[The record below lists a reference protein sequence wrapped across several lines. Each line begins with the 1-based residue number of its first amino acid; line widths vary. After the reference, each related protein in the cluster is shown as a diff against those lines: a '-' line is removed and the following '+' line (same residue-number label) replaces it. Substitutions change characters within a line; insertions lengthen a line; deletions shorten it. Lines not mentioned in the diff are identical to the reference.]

1 MADPSPSS
9 EAKDGGA
16 DSIRQVSR
24 LWSKLRP
31 NQAFRSL
38 SEADRRGLIEA
49 QVRATRPIISGV
61 LLSGALILAV
71 TGLFES
77 LGAAPGIGYPWW
89 VNELVSAA
97 IGGCALAVWHIEDWR
112 PRLALILLS
121 TVLFGVFLSIPTMGE
136 GGQLAIRTGL
146 FQLLPIALLAL
157 LARPFSIACL
167 VVVMLGIA
175 YVRVAMH
182 GAPHTGASLYWL
194 YTATTVAFGLLMG
207 RYLRDYAVSAFRL
220 RQRMRKQA
228 ITDELTGLLNRAGWN
243 RDAADA
249 YAIATSRGLPVS
261 FAFLDIDFFK
271 AVNDTYGHETGD
283 RVLQMLGRI
292 LSERAAPE
300 SFVARLGGEE
310 FVVMF
315 IDQTPDQVEGFVMRV
330 RSEFEHAADEYST
343 RVSAGVAHRQPGET
357 MSGQLRRADIAL
369 YEAKAAGRDQMVVS
383 RV

>member
-1 MADPSPSS
+1 L
-9 EAKDGGA
+9 
-16 DSIRQVSR
+16 SR

-31 NQAFRSL
+31 KQAYRSL
-38 SEADRRGLIEA
+38 SEAERRGLIEA
-49 QVRATRPIISGV
+49 QVKATRPIISGV
-61 LLSGALILAV
+61 LLSGALILGV
-71 TGLFES
+71 TGIFEAI
-77 LGAAPGIGYPWW
+77 GAAPGIGYPWW

-97 IGGCALAVWHIEDWR
+97 IGGCALAVWHIENWR
-112 PRLALILLS
+112 PRLALVLLG
-121 TVLFGVFLSIPTMGE
+121 TVLFGVFLSIPTPGE
-136 GGQLAIRTGL
+136 SGQLAIRTGL

-157 LARPFSIACL
+157 LARPFAVACL

-175 YVRVAMH
+175 YVRIAMH
-182 GAPHTGASLYWL
+182 GSPNTGAALYWL

-207 RYLRDYAVSAFRL
+207 RFLRDYAVSAFRL
-220 RQRMRKQA
+220 RQRMRKQT

-243 RDAADA
+243 RDAAEA
-249 YAIATSRGLPVS
+249 YAVATRRGLPIS

-283 RVLQMLGRI
+283 SVLQMLGRI
-292 LSERAAPE
+292 LAERAAPD

-383 RV
+383 RA